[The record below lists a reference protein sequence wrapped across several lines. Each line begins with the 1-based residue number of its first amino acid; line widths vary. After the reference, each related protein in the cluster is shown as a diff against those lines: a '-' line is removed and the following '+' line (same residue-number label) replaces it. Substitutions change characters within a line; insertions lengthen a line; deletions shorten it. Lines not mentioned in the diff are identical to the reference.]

1 MHRLGGAPD
10 VVRVGRRA
18 ARGPEIADQFSPRG
32 RRAPDDPL
40 DGNHRANVTNPR
52 AIWEQL
58 RIKELE
64 RGALRPS
71 TSRFFEHFIS
81 KSSFSSQLNEAASGV
96 DHILFV
102 ARRHLLLRTAPI
114 PSRGGLRA
122 DAGPDMVVER
132 LDPSRALTLAFR
144 SP

>member
-1 MHRLGGAPD
+1 MGGERLTRPDRLEGAPLGGAPD
-10 VVRVGRRA
+10 GVRVGSASRA
-18 ARGPEIADQFSPRG
+18 WARNAGQVSPRG

-52 AIWEQL
+52 AIWKQL

-71 TSRFFEHFIS
+71 TSRFFDHFIS
-81 KSSFSSQLNEAASGV
+81 KSSFSSRLNEAASGV
-96 DHILFV
+96 GHILFV

-114 PSRGGLRA
+114 PSRDGLRA

-132 LDPSRALTLAFR
+132 L
-144 SP
+144 

>member
-1 MHRLGGAPD
+1 MSSGS
-10 VVRVGRRA
+10 GRRA

-52 AIWEQL
+52 AIWKQL

-81 KSSFSSQLNEAASGV
+81 KSSFSSHLNRGYDRGV
-96 DHILFV
+96 GHIF
-102 ARRHLLLRTAPI
+102 HSWLLLI
-114 PSRGGLRA
+114 S
-122 DAGPDMVVER
+122 
-132 LDPSRALTLAFR
+132 
-144 SP
+144 